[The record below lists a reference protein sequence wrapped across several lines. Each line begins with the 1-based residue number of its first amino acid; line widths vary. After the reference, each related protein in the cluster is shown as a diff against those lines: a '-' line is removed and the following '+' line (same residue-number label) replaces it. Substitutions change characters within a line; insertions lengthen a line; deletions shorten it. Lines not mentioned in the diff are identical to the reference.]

1 MPEKFS
7 AQINLRQTSK
17 GLETVLKHIEHNL
30 LLLKLWELGDQFPRQ
45 LLALFAVVS
54 CYMRTLIE

>member
-1 MPEKFS
+1 MAVKKSLGLHACKLS

-17 GLETVLKHIEHNL
+17 GLETVLKHIEHNF

-45 LLALFAVVS
+45 VLALFAVS
-54 CYMRTLIE
+54 